1 MATLVLTAVGS
12 AIGGPI
18 GGAIGAAIGQQAD
31 RALFAP
37 KAREG
42 ARLKELAVQTS
53 SYGTTMPAI
62 FGAMRVAGTV
72 IWATDLIERK
82 VKSGGSKGRPATV
95 NYSYSV
101 NMAVALS
108 IRPIARIGR
117 IWADGNLI
125 RGQAG
130 DLKVDTQL
138 RIYHGGPDQTP
149 DPLMASAENPGA
161 CPAYRG
167 IAYAM
172 FEDLQLADYGNR
184 IPSLTFEVFERDGLV
199 ALHDLFAATSAGEI
213 SGETNQ
219 SLDGFAVGGA
229 YMRDALEPL
238 LATFPIELRA
248 LDGLLSISD
257 RRSQIDLATEI
268 TVAVAENAEIF
279 GPPVQILPPPGQLP
293 ASVSLRYYDTNRDYQ
308 AGLQSSDVRSSGR
321 NALQIEMPA
330 VLNASTARRLAE
342 NKASETHY
350 SRSEWSGNIAVSSSH
365 WAVGDEFTDEYG
377 LRWTIDELEHRFG
390 SIALKAR
397 NAVVPVEPVN
407 TTTAAGRHL
416 PAPDLLAGETRVA
429 LLELPLS
436 DNSDTGRPVLA
447 VFANGTQ
454 AGWRRAALSLQTAT
468 GFLDIGGTAA
478 PAKMGVTLNALSSHS
493 TLLIDENATLDVQ
506 LLNDSTDIADRNGSP
521 LDGDAPHFWIDGEF
535 VRVGNVEQRGL
546 KTYRL
551 SRLQRGCFVPD
562 MVAPGHQS
570 GDIVVLVEQETARLI
585 DEKIFAKGDVVQIEA
600 LGLGD
605 QQPVTASATVSALA
619 ITPFAPVHGVGARH
633 GDGTILL
640 EWKRRS
646 RLDVGW
652 IDGVDQAIGED
663 REEYTISLIV
673 AAVTVAQWQSSD
685 SKLHLPAT
693 EIAAL
698 NLAINMPLSFAVRQ
712 VGRFAQS
719 EPLLINVI

>member
-37 KAREG
+37 KARDS

-53 SYGTTMPAI
+53 SYGTTIPAI

-72 IWATDLIERK
+72 IWATDLIERR
-82 VKSGGSKGRPATV
+82 VKSGGGKGRPATV

-108 IRPIARIGR
+108 SRPIARVGR

-138 RIYHGGPDQTP
+138 RIYDGRPDQLP

-167 IAYAM
+167 IAYVL
-172 FEDLQLADYGNR
+172 FEDLQLADFGNR
-184 IPSLTFEVFERDGLV
+184 IPSLTFEVFDRDGTV
-199 ALHDLFAATSAGEI
+199 ALQDIFIATSGGEI
-213 SGETNQ
+213 SSETNQ
-219 SLDGFAVGGA
+219 SLGGFAVGGA
-229 YMRDALEPL
+229 NMRDALEPL
-238 LATFPIELRA
+238 LATFPVELRT
-248 LDGLLSISD
+248 GEGRLSISD
-257 RRSQIDLATEI
+257 RRSQMDPALEI
-268 TVAVAENAEIF
+268 AVAVAENAEIF

-293 ASVSLRYYDTNRDYQ
+293 VSVSLRYYDMSRDYQ
-308 AGLQSSDVRSSGR
+308 AGLQSSDNRSSGR
-321 NALQIEMPA
+321 NVLQIEMPA

-342 NKASETHY
+342 NKASEIHY
-350 SRSEWSGNIAVSSSH
+350 SRSEWSGNIAVSSSR

-377 LRWTIDELEHRFG
+377 QRWTIDELEHRFG

-407 TTTAAGRHL
+407 TNTAAGRHL
-416 PAPDLLAGETRVA
+416 PAPDLLAGETRVV

-436 DNSDTGRPVLA
+436 GTSDTGRPVLA
-447 VFANGTQ
+447 VFANGTEG
-454 AGWRRAALSLQTAT
+454 GWRRAALSLQTAT
-468 GFLDIGGTAA
+468 GLLDIGGTAA

-521 LDGDAPHFWIDGEF
+521 LDGDAPYFWIDGEF

-585 DEKIFAKGDVVQIEA
+585 DEKIFAKGDVLQIEA

-605 QQPVTASATVSALA
+605 QQPVLASATVSALA
-619 ITPFAPVHGVGARH
+619 ITPFAPVHGVGVRH
-633 GDGTILL
+633 GDGSISP

-652 IDGVDQAIGED
+652 IDGVDQVIGED
-663 REEYTISLIV
+663 REEYTIALTV
-673 AAVTVAQWQSSD
+673 AAETVAQWQSSE
-685 SKLHLPAT
+685 SRLQVSAT
-693 EIAAL
+693 DIATL
-698 NLAINMPLSFAVRQ
+698 NLTTNMPLSFAVRQ